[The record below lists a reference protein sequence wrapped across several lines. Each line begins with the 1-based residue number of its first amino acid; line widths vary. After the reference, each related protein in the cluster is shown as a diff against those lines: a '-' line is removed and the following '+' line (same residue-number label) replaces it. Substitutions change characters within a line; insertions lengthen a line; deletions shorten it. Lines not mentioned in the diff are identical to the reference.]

1 MVLEYASRSL
11 RGAEL
16 NYPAYEGE
24 VLAVHWAL
32 EKFRHYL
39 LGRKF
44 DLITDNKALQSILT
58 SEKKSKKIIRWLL
71 DI

>member
-1 MVLEYASRSL
+1 M
-11 RGAEL
+11 

-24 VLAVHWAL
+24 ILAVHWAL

-39 LGRKF
+39 LGRDF
-44 DLITDNKALQSILT
+44 TLITDNKALQNILT

-71 DI
+71 DIQEYSYEAVHRPGT